1 MSPFYPFRG
10 GGGSLKGDNV
20 TFFYRFSYCTASL
33 TNINTTII
41 TNIPNLLSRILGS
54 QVRLE
59 LEYCEEAVQDLV
71 CDIFR

>member
-1 MSPFYPFRG
+1 MD
-10 GGGSLKGDNV
+10 DN
-20 TFFYRFSYCTASL
+20 AKII
-33 TNINTTII
+33 TNIITNTNDNTAII

-54 QVRLE
+54 QIRLE